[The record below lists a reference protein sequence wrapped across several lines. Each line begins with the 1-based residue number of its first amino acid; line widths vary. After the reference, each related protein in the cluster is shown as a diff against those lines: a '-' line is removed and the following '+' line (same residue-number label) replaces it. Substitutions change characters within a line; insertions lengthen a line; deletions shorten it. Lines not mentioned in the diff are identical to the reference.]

1 MRILQRERLGAE
13 RGPPVDTGRS
23 AHRAPP
29 RGAQGGEPR
38 AGSRGGRLQRLLWK
52 AFLFRCPVWGGRNPA
67 WGNSKPKR
75 ESKESRLRW
84 LLLGQG
90 GPLGGQ
96 CLPQEEPRDPAGT
109 PRPGSER
116 GLRTT
121 AGAARVARGW
131 RFGPEPRA
139 AGGRGARALSRG
151 ARPRGRE
158 IARRP
163 GPTPTH
169 LRAPIPRH
177 VRKRRRS
184 VLRRRAPA
192 PPPALPGRSR
202 RPGGLASRW
211 LRRSRSGS
219 WRETPGGGGGA
230 STASARLL
238 VHLWNGRAVT
248 GVSGFDGGL
257 RSHGQ
262 GWA

>member
-1 MRILQRERLGAE
+1 MGHRAGNPGPGAAAGGCRGCSGRRFYSGALFGVAETLLGAIANPK
-13 RGPPVDTGRS
+13 G
-23 AHRAPP
+23 
-29 RGAQGGEPR
+29 
-38 AGSRGGRLQRLLWK
+38 K
-52 AFLFRCPVWGGRNPA
+52 A
-67 WGNSKPKR
+67 
-75 ESKESRLRW
+75 ESRLRW
-84 LLLGQG
+84 LLPGEG

-169 LRAPIPRH
+169 LRAPIPRR

-184 VLRRRAPA
+184 ALRRRAPA

-219 WRETPGGGGGA
+219 WRETPRGGGGA